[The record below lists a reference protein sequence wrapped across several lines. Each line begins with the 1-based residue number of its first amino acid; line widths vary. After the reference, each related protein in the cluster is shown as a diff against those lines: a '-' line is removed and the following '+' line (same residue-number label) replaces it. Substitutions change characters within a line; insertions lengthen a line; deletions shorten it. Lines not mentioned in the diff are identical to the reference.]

1 MKPLTQTAGGEG
13 SGQRLLTFEIGAAAY
28 ALPIADVLEV
38 AEVTRTACIPT
49 LPRQVAG
56 VVNHHGDALPVISRE
71 ALFELSTEVL
81 PEPQHL
87 LVVGE
92 RPADA
97 GRLGLPVDRVLGLA
111 DGPVAGRATE
121 LVAGRR
127 PIDGRVVHILATSQL
142 LARASQAIERAVD
155 RASGR
160 GGPGQGGQS

>member
-1 MKPLTQTAGGEG
+1 LKAVAQTASGAG
-13 SGQRLLTFEIGAAAY
+13 SGQRLLTFEVGAAAY

-49 LPRQVAG
+49 LPGRVAG

-71 ALFELSTEVL
+71 ALFELGSEAL
-81 PEPQHL
+81 PTPQHL
-87 LVVGE
+87 LVIGE

-111 DGPVAGRATE
+111 DGPAAGRATE

-127 PIDGRVVHILATSQL
+127 PIDGRVVHILSTSQL

-160 GGPGQGGQS
+160 SGPGQGGQ

>member
-1 MKPLTQTAGGEG
+1 VKAATHTPG
-13 SGQRLLTFEIGAAAY
+13 SDVAGQRLLTFEIGAAVY

-38 AEVTRTACIPT
+38 AEVAPMACIPT
-49 LPRQVAG
+49 LSRQVAG
-56 VVNHHGDALPVISRE
+56 VVNHHGDALPVMSRE
-71 ALFELSTEVL
+71 ALFELNTGEL

-87 LVVGE
+87 LVIGE

-127 PIDGRVVHILATSQL
+127 PIDGRVVHILSTAHL
-142 LARASQAIERAVD
+142 FARASQAIEGAVD

-160 GGPGQGGQS
+160 IGPGQGGL

>member
-1 MKPLTQTAGGEG
+1 LKAGIQATIPDGA
-13 SGQRLLTFEIGAAAY
+13 GQRLLTFEIGAAVY

-38 AEVTRTACIPT
+38 AEVPRTACIPT
-49 LPRQVAG
+49 LPRLVAG

-71 ALFELSTEVL
+71 AVFELSTEVL

-92 RPADA
+92 RPVDA

-121 LVAGRR
+121 LVAQRR
-127 PIDGRVVHILATSQL
+127 PIDGRVVHILSTSHL

-160 GGPGQGGQS
+160 IGPGQGGL